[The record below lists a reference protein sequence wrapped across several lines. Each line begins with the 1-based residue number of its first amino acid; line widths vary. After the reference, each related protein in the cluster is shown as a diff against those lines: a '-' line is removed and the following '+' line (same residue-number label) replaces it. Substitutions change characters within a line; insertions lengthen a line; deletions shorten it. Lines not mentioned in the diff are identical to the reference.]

1 MKRRRRII
9 LVVTLF
15 SVIIF
20 IIFLICRKGE
30 GTDGRIDAERKQ
42 THKPIEASDISKL
55 PEVSE
60 ISEASDSQ
68 QTEESSKEPI
78 TAAEDLSSETWE
90 TSEPE
95 QTDAVPVEPEPAEP
109 ESVDSDPVESES
121 AESEPAESESL
132 IPETPEADSSE
143 RESEDPVL
151 SEEGSET
158 SVCLHEW
165 IDITETIFHPE
176 QGHYEEIILE
186 EAYDEIR
193 DIVEERRSEKCR
205 CRCGAIFDSDTEWE
219 NHSIA
224 HADDEEDIHD
234 SFTVTYLYEE
244 VITGQE
250 IIHHEALKATVWVV
264 DQESWS
270 EERIVERACLI
281 CGEREP
287 VENE

>member
-30 GTDGRIDAERKQ
+30 GTDGRTDAERKQ

-95 QTDAVPVEPEPAEP
+95 QTDTVLIEPEPEP
-109 ESVDSDPVESES
+109 TDIDPVESES

-219 NHSIA
+219 KHSIA

>member
-95 QTDAVPVEPEPAEP
+95 QTDTVLIEPEPEP
-109 ESVDSDPVESES
+109 TDIDPVESES

-151 SEEGSET
+151 SEEGLKT

>member
-42 THKPIEASDISKL
+42 THKPIKASDISKL

-95 QTDAVPVEPEPAEP
+95 QTDTVLIEPEPAEP
-109 ESVDSDPVESES
+109 
-121 AESEPAESESL
+121 ESL

-143 RESEDPVL
+143 RESEDQIL
-151 SEEGSET
+151 SEERSET

-176 QGHYEEIILE
+176 QGHYEEILLE

-205 CRCGAIFDSDTEWE
+205 CRCGAIFDNDSEWK

>member
-42 THKPIEASDISKL
+42 THKPIEASEISKL

-68 QTEESSKEPI
+68 QTEEASKEPI

-95 QTDAVPVEPEPAEP
+95 QTDTVLIEPEPEP
-109 ESVDSDPVESES
+109 TDIDPVESES
-121 AESEPAESESL
+121 AESEPGESESL
-132 IPETPEADSSE
+132 IPEAPEADSSE

>member
-95 QTDAVPVEPEPAEP
+95 QTDTVLIEPEPEP
-109 ESVDSDPVESES
+109 TDIDPVESES

-250 IIHHEALKATVWVV
+250 IIHHEALKATVWVI

>member
-30 GTDGRIDAERKQ
+30 GTDGRIDAERKL
-42 THKPIEASDISKL
+42 THKPIEALDISKL

-95 QTDAVPVEPEPAEP
+95 QTDTVLIEPEPEP
-109 ESVDSDPVESES
+109 TDIDPVESES

-158 SVCLHEW
+158 SICLHEW

-219 NHSIA
+219 KHSIA

-250 IIHHEALKATVWVV
+250 IIHHEALKATVWVI

>member
-95 QTDAVPVEPEPAEP
+95 QTDTVLIEPEPEP
-109 ESVDSDPVESES
+109 TDIDPVESES

-151 SEEGSET
+151 SEEGLKT

-250 IIHHEALKATVWVV
+250 IIHHEALKATVWVI

>member
-30 GTDGRIDAERKQ
+30 GTDGRIDAERKL
-42 THKPIEASDISKL
+42 THKPIEALDISKL

-95 QTDAVPVEPEPAEP
+95 QTDTVLIEPEPEP
-109 ESVDSDPVESES
+109 TDIDPVESES

-158 SVCLHEW
+158 SICLHEW

-205 CRCGAIFDSDTEWE
+205 CRCGAIFDSDTE
-219 NHSIA
+219 
-224 HADDEEDIHD
+224 
-234 SFTVTYLYEE
+234 
-244 VITGQE
+244 
-250 IIHHEALKATVWVV
+250 
-264 DQESWS
+264 
-270 EERIVERACLI
+270 
-281 CGEREP
+281 
-287 VENE
+287 

>member
-60 ISEASDSQ
+60 ISEPSDSQ

-95 QTDAVPVEPEPAEP
+95 QTDTVLIEPEPEP
-109 ESVDSDPVESES
+109 TDIDPVESES

-224 HADDEEDIHD
+224 HADDEEDNH
-234 SFTVTYLYEE
+234 S
-244 VITGQE
+244 TGRCSGRGSDN
-250 IIHHEALKATVWVV
+250 T
-264 DQESWS
+264 
-270 EERIVERACLI
+270 C
-281 CGEREP
+281 CEP
-287 VENE
+287 SAPIWLPIDHS

>member
-95 QTDAVPVEPEPAEP
+95 QTDTVLIEPEPEP
-109 ESVDSDPVESES
+109 TDIDPVESES

-250 IIHHEALKATVWVV
+250 IIHHEAVTATVWVV

>member
-30 GTDGRIDAERKQ
+30 GTDGRIDAERKL
-42 THKPIEASDISKL
+42 THKPIEALDISKL

-95 QTDAVPVEPEPAEP
+95 QTDTVLIEPEPEP
-109 ESVDSDPVESES
+109 TDIDPVESES